1 MYQEK
6 RQLLWAA
13 SKRNSPCKSVV
24 TKDYL
29 FLFFSRFVLLHKN
42 KRTKKEKKNSS
53 STSLLGLV
61 LFFSIGFK
69 AHSDCSR
76 LAISESATYS
86 FLCVILFYICELA
99 WRNHHV
105 TCSTVTKARPL
116 QRVLLFISQN
126 NAVSVLYTH
135 VHNQH
140 RRPAGIAT
148 TKVFVFLLL
157 FT

>member
-1 MYQEK
+1 MKNWKRPWQMYQEK

-76 LAISESATYS
+76 LAISESATY
-86 FLCVILFYICELA
+86 CELA

-126 NAVSVLYTH
+126 NVSVLYTH

>member
-24 TKDYL
+24 TKDFYL
-29 FLFFSRFVLLHKN
+29 FFFSLVLFSYIKI
-42 KRTKKEKKNSS
+42 KEKKNSS
-53 STSLLGLV
+53 STLLLGLV
-61 LFFSIGFK
+61 LFFSIWLQSTLWLQPFCNLGEC
-69 AHSDCSR
+69 H
-76 LAISESATYS
+76 
-86 FLCVILFYICELA
+86 ILFSVRYTLYICELA
-99 WRNHHV
+99 RRNHHV